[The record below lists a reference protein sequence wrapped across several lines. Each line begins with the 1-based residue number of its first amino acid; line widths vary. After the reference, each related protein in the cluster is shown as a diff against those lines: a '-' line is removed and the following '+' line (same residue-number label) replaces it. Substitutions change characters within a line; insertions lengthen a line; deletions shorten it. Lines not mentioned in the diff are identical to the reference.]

1 MEDQTMKKLSLLLIL
16 VMSVLILKASD
27 ESTSYVTYGGKTYFC
42 QKATPGLFNM
52 NLTMDD
58 GTILKVPLS
67 KVDAFYCNG
76 HLCERM
82 PVICE
87 GAPANCTALMEY
99 ITTRNGFRLYK
110 LCEYNEC
117 GDLWNNSYKKAHLQV
132 EYYVFKDGKFHLQVN
147 KDNAESIM
155 QFFNIPVI

>member
-1 MEDQTMKKLSLLLIL
+1 MKKLAALMIL
-16 VMSVLILKASD
+16 VMSVLMLKAGG
-27 ESTSYVTYGGKTYFC
+27 EATSYVTFSGKTYFC

-58 GTILKVPLS
+58 GTILKVPLK
-67 KVDAFYCNG
+67 KVDAFYCKG

-82 PVICE
+82 PVFCE
-87 GAPANCTALMEY
+87 GAPANCTALMQY

-110 LCEYNEC
+110 RCEYNEC
-117 GDLWNNSYKKAHLQV
+117 GNLSDNTYKKAHLEV

-147 KDNAESIM
+147 QANASSVLS
-155 QFFNIPVI
+155 FFGIPVL